1 MKQTIRLS
9 ENEFRSMVK
18 DIVNEMV
25 NEKNNV
31 INESVDEGLLGMAA
45 GAVLDNVVIQKVVDV
60 LANILKLDR
69 NGVLYR
75 VLSSKLFAMAL
86 GNEIQNSIKLK
97 KQAKKQAQSNGN
109 VSPNQLDMGS
119 NIDIFGLLQSVKGG
133 NEQAIPML
141 LGMSSR

>member
-97 KQAKKQAQSNGN
+97 KQARKQAQSNGN
-109 VSPNQLDMGS
+109 VSPNQLGMGS
-119 NIDIFGLLQSVKGG
+119 NVDIFGLLQSVKGG